1 MTIRP
6 IADKTW
12 LPEDCKEIIASVE
25 GPLTQGSFDD
35 IDARVVAVIPL

>member
-12 LPEDCKEIIASVE
+12 LPEDCKEIIARYTVQTVPAYSADSVAHA
-25 GPLTQGSFDD
+25 GRG
-35 IDARVVAVIPL
+35 